1 MNYPFSAIVGQQSM
15 KLALILNAIDP
26 GVGGVLIK
34 GEKGAAKSTAVR
46 SLARVLPEIEVIES
60 CPYSLAKSACEI
72 GDCPGCFLENK
83 NPVRRRVQVVDL
95 PLNATE
101 DMVIGSMD
109 FASTIQYG
117 SRRFQPGVLAKA
129 NNGFLYVDE
138 VNLLDDYIVDIILD
152 SSASGANIVQREG
165 MSLRHPARFILVGT
179 MNPEEGDLRPQ
190 FLDRFGL
197 CVVVSA
203 EMDPEKR
210 SLLMRRNELF
220 ELDRDGFSKRFQSE
234 DSGLSLHIVKAREA
248 LSEVTI
254 PDFLMRYIADLCLE
268 NHVAGHRADLVIKR
282 SSIAYAALQGHGV
295 VTIDDIKAVSE
306 FALEHRRRDAVPPQ
320 IEPPTNQTDETA
332 QPDHPDEDKADQKPA
347 QSQANTPGE
356 VSANHSHDNSEK
368 NQAPVQ
374 GVQQNASEKIFD
386 IGRTFKVK
394 PITIRKDKLFR
405 RGSGKRSRTRTH
417 QKQGKYIKSSQN
429 GDFQD
434 LALDATL
441 RAAAPH
447 QISRGRAPSGQLQIR
462 NSDIRN
468 KIREKRIGNFLLFVV
483 DASGSM
489 GARGRMMASK
499 AAMMSLLIDA
509 YQKRDKVAMVSFRKK
524 DAYVNLPPTSSIDL
538 AAKLLREMPVGGRT
552 PLSAGLAKAHGLL
565 TSHLFKEPYS
575 RPLAI
580 IITDG
585 KANSGSGTANPLKEA
600 IKASRIMAEDPRIK
614 FVVIDTEESGFLRF
628 GLALKLASA
637 MNADYFR
644 IEDLKAETII
654 NLVRQI
660 RND

>member
-1 MNYPFSAIVGQQSM
+1 MNYPFSAIVGQESM
-15 KLALILNAIDP
+15 KLALILNAIDQ

-34 GEKGAAKSTAVR
+34 GEKGTAKSTAVR
-46 SLARVLPEIEVIES
+46 SLASVLPEIEIIDC
-60 CPYSLAKSACEI
+60 CPYSLAKPACDI
-72 GDCPGCFLENK
+72 HDCPGCFVDIK
-83 NPVRRRVQVVDL
+83 TPVLRKVRVVDL

-109 FASTIQYG
+109 FASTIQSG

-152 SSASGANIVQREG
+152 SAASGVNVVQREG
-165 MSLRHPARFILVGT
+165 MSLTHPARFILVGT

-197 CVVVSA
+197 CVTVTG
-203 EMDPEKR
+203 EMEAEKR

-220 ELDRDGFSKRFQSE
+220 ELDKYDFARSFLSE
-234 DSGLSLHIVKAREA
+234 NIALSQQIVKARKA
-248 LSEVTI
+248 LAGVTM
-254 PDFLMRYIADLCLE
+254 PDFMNRYIADLCLE
-268 NHVAGHRADLVIKR
+268 NHVAGHRADLVIRR
-282 SSIAYAALQGHGV
+282 SSIAYAALQGHNI
-295 VTIDDIKAVSE
+295 VTIDDIQSVAE
-306 FALEHRRRDAVPPQ
+306 FALEHRRRDAAPPQ
-320 IEPPTNQTDETA
+320 IEPP
-332 QPDHPDEDKADQKPA
+332 
-347 QSQANTPGE
+347 ANKNNDTGQ
-356 VSANHSHDNSEK
+356 NDHSHDGQTDRNPTQNEQNAPDQVSSIDRSEK
-368 NQAPVQ
+368 GEKERNDVSR
-374 GVQQNASEKIFD
+374 VRQNESEKIFD

-394 PITIRKDKLFR
+394 AITVRKDKMFR
-405 RGSGKRSRTRTH
+405 RGSGKRSRTRTS

-429 GDFQD
+429 GDFHD

-447 QISRGRAPSGQLQIR
+447 QIARGRESSGLLQIR

-499 AAMMSLLIDA
+499 AAIMSLLIDA

-538 AAKLLREMPVGGRT
+538 AARLLREMPIGGRT
-552 PLSAGLAKAHGLL
+552 PLTAGLKKAHGLL
-565 TSHLFKEPYS
+565 TNHLFKEPYS

-585 KANSGSGTANPLKEA
+585 KANSGAGTANPLKEA

-614 FVVIDTEESGFLRF
+614 FVVIDTEESGLLRF

-654 NLVRQI
+654 NLVRQT